1 MPAPE
6 DPPANPAAGTPPP
19 PSTEPVRETSPSP
32 ISSNHQHKQQQQKQE
47 QEQPQQEQPREQ
59 PQQEQ
64 PQKEEEKEEGTLIPA
79 STPRQAFVAGFA
91 ACAPL
96 MLGVAPFGVIYG
108 AAARDAGLS
117 LIQTMGMS
125 LTVFAGASQ
134 FIFVN
139 LWHTGAALLVLV
151 LTCLAVNLRML
162 IYGATMARE
171 LKPSKSA
178 GETLARSY
186 LLTDE
191 SFAVSI
197 VNFHKK
203 GFRHRRVPF
212 YLGSGLPT
220 WVSWQAAGVF
230 GYLAGS
236 VIPESWPISLAVPL
250 IFISLLVAILRAGN
264 SARPPKY
271 VSAVVAGLAA
281 LVFRDLPYNLG
292 LIIATGLGVFLGAV
306 AGSRN
311 AAGSEREAGR

>member
-1 MPAPE
+1 
-6 DPPANPAAGTPPP
+6 
-19 PSTEPVRETSPSP
+19 
-32 ISSNHQHKQQQQKQE
+32 
-47 QEQPQQEQPREQ
+47 
-59 PQQEQ
+59 
-64 PQKEEEKEEGTLIPA
+64 
-79 STPRQAFVAGFA
+79 
-91 ACAPL
+91 

-311 AAGSEREAGR
+311 AADSEREAGR